1 MSATTASHTLD
12 VSGTRRTPFTRLVSV
27 ELRKMADTRAGIWLL
42 AAIALITV
50 AIILIVFFNTDSS
63 DRTFFNFMGA
73 TSTPQGFLLPVLGI
87 LLVTSEWNQ
96 RTTLTT
102 FTLEP
107 SRVRVIAAKTV
118 AATIFGLGAI
128 VVACL
133 IALVAA
139 LVGGANDA
147 FRDIAADDFGKFA
160 ILQLLAVLQG
170 VAFGVLFLNSAAAI
184 VAYFVLPIAFTVVA
198 QFWGTLN
205 EIAAWVDLG
214 TAQVPLFNDG
224 GMTGEEWAQLGS
236 VTLLW
241 VVLPFAVG
249 LWRVLRS
256 EMK

>member
-12 VSGTRRTPFTRLVSV
+12 VSGTSRTPFTRLVSV
-27 ELRKMADTRAGIWLL
+27 ELRKMADTKAGIWLL

-50 AIILIVFFNTDSS
+50 AIVVIVFLNTDAS

-73 TSTPQGFLLPVLGI
+73 TATPQGFLLPVLGI

-107 SRVRVIAAKTV
+107 SRVRVVAAKTV

-133 IALVAA
+133 IALAAA
-139 LVGGANDA
+139 LLGGAEDP
-147 FRDIAADDFGKFA
+147 FRDIGADDFGKFA
-160 ILQLLAVLQG
+160 ILQLIAVLQG
-170 VAFGVLFLNSAAAI
+170 VAFGLLFLNSAAAI
-184 VAYFVLPIAFTVVA
+184 VAYFVLPIAFSVIS
-198 QFWGTLN
+198 QFWQALN
-205 EIAAWVDLG
+205 DIAAWVDLS
-214 TAQVPLFNDG
+214 TAQIPLFNDG
-224 GMTGEEWAQLGS
+224 GMSGEEWAQLGS
-236 VTLLW
+236 VTMLW
-241 VVLPFAVG
+241 IVLPFAVG